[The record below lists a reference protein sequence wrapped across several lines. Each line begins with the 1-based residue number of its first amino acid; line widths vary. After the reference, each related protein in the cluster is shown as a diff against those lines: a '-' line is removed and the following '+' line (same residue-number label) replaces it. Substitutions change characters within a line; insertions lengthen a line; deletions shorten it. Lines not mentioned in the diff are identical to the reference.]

1 MSRAKAVKLL
11 LPELS
16 NEEMAIVLKILRMNI
31 AQADLKSLRNLEK
44 QCFALAR
51 RASRFIYLDRTTWGE
66 SAEWKSETFR
76 KVWSS
81 YRELFSNGLRKARH
95 PDDERLR
102 PFAIMKPLGET
113 LAFDAIIAFGPQKL
127 GRFVVQEVEE
137 FLYWLEMRMVANQQV
152 WLFVE
157 CERCKK
163 WAIRKRAR
171 RENRY
176 CSQTCTLSAN
186 AERAKKQAVMLDS
199 YAGRIRTIKR
209 PSLGGRFGRRSFR
222 NKQ

>member
-16 NEEMAIVLKILRMNI
+16 NEEMALVLKILRMNI

-81 YRELFSNGLRKARH
+81 HREMFSSGLRKARR

-102 PFAIMKPLGET
+102 PFAMMTAIGDT

-137 FLYWLEMRMVANQQV
+137 FLYWLEMRMVANHQV

-163 WAIRKRAR
+163 WAVRKRAR

-176 CSQTCTLSAN
+176 CSQTCTLAAN
-186 AERAKKQAVMLDS
+186 AERAKEQAAMSGS
-199 YAGRIRTIKR
+199 YVGQIRRIKR
-209 PSLGGRFGRRSFR
+209 RSLGRRFVRRRFR